1 MIRKGDKKM
10 KSKVV
15 NLYAYIEA
23 YKDKDIFDNYKY
35 INNIETMQE
44 QEYADIND
52 IASQIFNNIESQ
64 EEIETKKLFGY
75 HLDKKLEIGFRE
87 QFDLLRFSN
96 DSILNIELKSKKISD
111 EEIKNQLMRHKFVL
125 GCIDTDKN
133 IYTFTYVSE
142 TKELF
147 TISDESLIKVS
158 IVDLCS
164 IISLDYIE
172 NNLLEDIDADSFIV
186 SPYSDIERF
195 TTHRYFLNNEQK
207 KIVQDILSTTKKV
220 SMIKGG
226 AGTGKTLVLFD
237 LADKLTKQGNKVL
250 LVFCS
255 TLEDPRDIDNH
266 VEFKFIHIKQLQS
279 MSIEDFDYIL
289 LDESQ
294 RLYEENYNRFIES
307 PSKLI
312 FCVDRYQTLKPSEE
326 ILNVEQKLENIIDIQ
341 KFDLKNK
348 VRTDEALSTF
358 ILKFF
363 DKSHNGL
370 QPVEFPKV
378 NAVYFGEA
386 NKARHFIEIMKR
398 DENYESIEVASY
410 RTVTT
415 GTIYNKKIYS
425 SSKDGFT
432 VIGREYE
439 NVIVPI
445 DGRTYYN
452 SNKLEFKH
460 IGYYY
465 PYIGIN
471 GLFQAITRVK
481 KNLLFV
487 VVNNKEIYTEIQEL
501 INWEKRRNQKRVSNR
516 LKLLRDTNN
525 FQLSDV
531 AKGCKC
537 SESTYKNIEET
548 GIFPNNKILN
558 KLSNFYNVSSNFLI
572 GEPIELSMTEFDIA
586 YQKKIKDMNKKQI
599 EELNKSLIDFIKK

>member
-1 MIRKGDKKM
+1 M
-10 KSKVV
+10 
-15 NLYAYIEA
+15 
-23 YKDKDIFDNYKY
+23 
-35 INNIETMQE
+35 
-44 QEYADIND
+44 
-52 IASQIFNNIESQ
+52 
-64 EEIETKKLFGY
+64 
-75 HLDKKLEIGFRE
+75 
-87 QFDLLRFSN
+87 
-96 DSILNIELKSKKISD
+96 
-111 EEIKNQLMRHKFVL
+111 
-125 GCIDTDKN
+125 
-133 IYTFTYVSE
+133 
-142 TKELF
+142 
-147 TISDESLIKVS
+147 
-158 IVDLCS
+158 
-164 IISLDYIE
+164 
-172 NNLLEDIDADSFIV
+172 
-186 SPYSDIERF
+186 
-195 TTHRYFLNNEQK
+195 
-207 KIVQDILSTTKKV
+207 
-220 SMIKGG
+220 
-226 AGTGKTLVLFD
+226 
-237 LADKLTKQGNKVL
+237 
-250 LVFCS
+250 
-255 TLEDPRDIDNH
+255 
-266 VEFKFIHIKQLQS
+266 
-279 MSIEDFDYIL
+279 
-289 LDESQ
+289 
-294 RLYEENYNRFIES
+294 
-307 PSKLI
+307 
-312 FCVDRYQTLKPSEE
+312 
-326 ILNVEQKLENIIDIQ
+326 
-341 KFDLKNK
+341 
-348 VRTDEALSTF
+348 
-358 ILKFF
+358 
-363 DKSHNGL
+363 
-370 QPVEFPKV
+370 
-378 NAVYFGEA
+378 YFGEA

-398 DENYESIEVASY
+398 YENYESIEVASY

-452 SNKLEFKH
+452 RNKLEFKH

-599 EELNKSLIDFIKK
+599 EELNKALIDFIKK